1 MDALIKKF
9 DLLVKYICVV
19 SITIMVLLIFVNTV
33 MRYCINSS
41 IVATEELCRFFF
53 VWATFMA
60 VIPVWRDKGHIA
72 VTALTDHLH
81 GKFKK
86 WFAFFWSFLTL
97 FALGALT
104 YGSYEYILENSY
116 YIQITGISYGFI
128 ILPVMLSAIACFIM
142 TVNEMIKML
151 SGKDQQ
157 NEKIEVSKEQ

>member
-1 MDALIKKF
+1 MDGLIKKF
-9 DLLVKYICVV
+9 DFLVKYICVA
-19 SITIMVLLIFVNTV
+19 SLTIMVLLIFVNTV

-60 VIPVWRDKGHIA
+60 VIPVWREKGHIA

-81 GKFKK
+81 GNFKK
-86 WFAFFWSFLTL
+86 WFSFFWSFLIL
-97 FALGALT
+97 FALGALA
-104 YGSYEYILENSY
+104 YGSYEYIQENSY

-142 TVNEMIKML
+142 TVNEMLKML
-151 SGKDQQ
+151 TGKYQSE
-157 NEKIEVSKEQ
+157 EKPPVTKE

>member
-60 VIPVWRDKGHIA
+60 VIPVWREKGHIA

-81 GKFKK
+81 GNFKK
-86 WFAFFWSFLTL
+86 WFSFFWSFLIL
-97 FALGALT
+97 FALGALA
-104 YGSYEYILENSY
+104 YGSYEYIQENSY

-128 ILPVMLSAIACFIM
+128 IS
-142 TVNEMIKML
+142 
-151 SGKDQQ
+151 KDQNFIKLRQ
-157 NEKIEVSKEQ
+157 VRPINCCYFKSTGTQTIFKKISE